1 MATSDPGVLDLLT
14 AIEDLLDAVR
24 TAPLRLQT
32 PRLEQARALQRAVAD
47 QLSDFVIP
55 RLTQLDAPMLVVVG
69 GSTGAGKST
78 LVNSIVGR
86 HVSESGVLRP
96 TTRTPVLVH
105 HPDDAAWFAS
115 DRVLPDL
122 KRTGENPHE
131 VYALRQVSSATIPA
145 GLAILDAP
153 DIDSIDVGNREL
165 AEQLL
170 AAADLWL
177 FVTSAARY
185 ADQVPWDY
193 LRRAAERSAS
203 VAVVLDRTPADAVED
218 VRRHLARMMTARG
231 LSDSP
236 LFTVREAT
244 VNARGILPFEE
255 VGQIVVWLQDL
266 AADVVGRRT
275 IVAAT
280 LHGAI
285 RHDVFCSRDLADEI
299 EEQAETAEALVR
311 DVATI
316 YRRAAEE
323 VAGAATDGTVLRG
336 EVLARWQALVG
347 SGEVLRRLEQR
358 VGSWRDRVFARGEQ
372 PADPRAVQTA
382 IGQGLHLLLVEQ
394 AERAAEETARAWESH
409 QAGRALLDEHRGLDR
424 ASRGLAAEAERVA
437 REWQEFVQRLVAEEG
452 EGKKSRATAVSTGVN
467 ATGIALMIAVF
478 AGTGGVTGAEVG
490 IAGGTAVVAQ
500 KLLQAVFGDQAVRQL
515 ADRAAA
521 DLTRRIEALLD
532 TEAERYRR
540 LVPEPKSV
548 RAAQR
553 ELRKV
558 ANRADVVRLATDI
571 RRPTKQQEG
580 V

>member
-1 MATSDPGVLDLLT
+1 MAGSDPGVQELLT
-14 AIEDLLDAVR
+14 ATQDLLGAVR
-24 TAPLRLQT
+24 SAPLRLRT
-32 PRLEQARALQRAVAD
+32 PRLEHALAIQREVAD

-55 RLTQLDAPMLVVVG
+55 RLQQLDAPLLVVVG

-86 HVSESGVLRP
+86 HVSDSGVLRP

-145 GLAILDAP
+145 GLALLDAP

-185 ADQVPWDY
+185 ADHVPWDY

-203 VAVVLDRTPADAVED
+203 VAVVLDRTPADAVDD

-236 LFTVREAT
+236 LFTVRESA
-244 VNARGILPFEE
+244 VNDRGMLPFDE
-255 VGQIVVWLQDL
+255 VGQIVLWLQDL
-266 AADVVGRRT
+266 AADLVGRRT

-285 RHDVFCSRDLADEI
+285 RHDVFRARDLADEI
-299 EEQAETAEALVR
+299 EEQAEAAEALVR
-311 DVATI
+311 DVDTI
-316 YRRAAEE
+316 YRRAVDE
-323 VAGAATDGTVLRG
+323 VSVAATDGTVLRG
-336 EVLARWQALVG
+336 EVLARWQAFVG
-347 SGEVLRRLEQR
+347 TGEVLRRLER
-358 VGSWRDRVFARGEQ
+358 TVGSWRDRVA
-372 PADPRAVQTA
+372 ARAVRQVEPQAVGAA
-382 IGQGLHLLLVEQ
+382 IGQGLHMLLVEQ
-394 AERAAEETARAWESH
+394 AERAAEETARAWESEP
-409 QAGRALLDEHRGLDR
+409 AGRTLLEEHRGLER
-424 ASRGLAAEAERVA
+424 ASREFSLRAERLS
-437 REWQEFVQRLVAEEG
+437 REWQEFVQALVVEQG
-452 EGKKSRATAVSTGVN
+452 EGKKARATAVSSGVN

-478 AGTGGVTGAEVG
+478 AGTGGITGAEVG

-500 KLLQAVFGDQAVRQL
+500 KLLQAVFGDQAVRDL

-521 DLTRRIEALLD
+521 DLRSRIEAVFAD
-532 TEAERYRR
+532 EAGRYRR
-540 LVPEPKSV
+540 LVPEPASV
-548 RAAQR
+548 RRAQR

-558 ANRADVVRLATDI
+558 ADRADVVRLATDI
-571 RRPTKQQEG
+571 RRPTIQQEG

>member
-1 MATSDPGVLDLLT
+1 MASSDPGVQELLT
-14 AIEDLLDAVR
+14 ATQDLLAAVR

-32 PRLEQARALQRAVAD
+32 PRLEHARAIQREVTD

-86 HVSESGVLRP
+86 HVSDTGVLRP

-115 DRVLPDL
+115 NRVLPDL

-131 VYALRQVSSATIPA
+131 VYALRQVSSPTIPA

-185 ADQVPWDY
+185 ADHVPWDY

-236 LFTVREAT
+236 LFTVRESS
-244 VNARGILPFEE
+244 VNRRGMLPFDE
-255 VGQIVVWLQDL
+255 VGQIVLWLQEL

-285 RHDVFCSRDLADEI
+285 RHDVFRSRDLADEI
-299 EEQAETAEALVR
+299 EEQAEAAEALVH
-311 DVATI
+311 DVDTI
-316 YRRAAEE
+316 YRRAVEE
-323 VAGAATDGTVLRG
+323 VASAATDGTVLRG
-336 EVLARWQALVG
+336 EVLARWQAFVG
-347 SGEVLRRLEQR
+347 TGEVLRRLEQT
-358 VGSWRDRVFARGEQ
+358 VGSWRDRVA
-372 PADPRAVQTA
+372 ARAVRQVDPQTVGSA

-394 AERAAEETARAWESH
+394 AERAAEETARAWESEP
-409 QAGRALLDEHRGLDR
+409 AGRALLDEHRGLDR
-424 ASRGLAAEAERVA
+424 ASRELAARAERLA
-437 REWQEFVQRLVAEEG
+437 REWQEFVQGLVAEEG
-452 EGKKSRATAVSTGVN
+452 EGKKARATAVSTGVN
-467 ATGIALMIAVF
+467 ATGIALMVAVF
-478 AGTGGVTGAEVG
+478 AGTGGITGAEVG

-500 KLLQAVFGDQAVRQL
+500 KLLQAVFGDQAVRDL

-521 DLTRRIEALLD
+521 DLSARFEALFAE
-532 TEAERYRR
+532 EADRFRR

-553 ELRKV
+553 DLRKV

-571 RRPTKQQEG
+571 RRPTIQQEG